1 VPLLYELDEDL
12 KPISSRYLGDPEVAR
27 AAAEAVAR
35 QAG

>member
-1 VPLLYELDEDL
+1 V
-12 KPISSRYLGDPEVAR
+12 SRRYLGDADAAA

>member
-1 VPLLYELDEDL
+1 VYNLDDSL
-12 KPISSRYLGDPEVAR
+12 RAVSRRYLGDPEAAA